1 MAKLNLVV
9 GSMLGAAEYVADHVA
24 SLLEQAGHQAEI
36 HNPASLAE
44 VLAEPEAILL
54 VVTSTHG
61 AGDVPDNLQP
71 FAKDLAEQY
80 PDLKT
85 LKYGVIALGD
95 SSYDTFCQ
103 GGKTLDRLLA
113 ECGASRIGDRLDID
127 VTQHEIPEDAAE
139 GVDPGLVD
147 IDRLNG
153 SGRSGKKGLD
163 LPAYPQIAIHQV
175 INRWIRIS
183 CSTPL
188 PTTSPKNVHNY
199 GVKLCKTYSYPC
211 MRSITASLCV

>member
-24 SLLEQAGHQAEI
+24 NLLEQAGHQTRI
-36 HNPASLAE
+36 HNPAKLAE
-44 VLAEPEAILL
+44 VLDDAGFILL

-71 FAKDLAEQY
+71 FAKDLAEQH
-80 PDLKT
+80 PDLNSLKNS

-103 GGKTLDRLLA
+103 GGKTLDRLLT
-113 ECGASRIGDRLDID
+113 ECGASRIGERLDID

-139 GVDPGLVD
+139 V
-147 IDRLNG
+147 
-153 SGRSGKKGLD
+153 
-163 LPAYPQIAIHQV
+163 
-175 INRWIRIS
+175 WIRDWMTMI
-183 CSTPL
+183 
-188 PTTSPKNVHNY
+188 
-199 GVKLCKTYSYPC
+199 
-211 MRSITASLCV
+211 A

>member
-1 MAKLNLVV
+1 MTGSIIPKLYPYLSTPFGGRIRLSASLSEIRIYSMAKLNLVV

-24 SLLEQAGHQAEI
+24 NLLEQAGHQTRI
-36 HNPASLAE
+36 HNPAKLAE
-44 VLAEPEAILL
+44 VLDDAGSILL

-71 FAKDLAEQY
+71 FAKDLAEQH
-80 PDLKT
+80 PDLNS

-113 ECGASRIGDRLDID
+113 ECGASRIGERLDID

-139 GVDPGLVD
+139 V
-147 IDRLNG
+147 
-153 SGRSGKKGLD
+153 
-163 LPAYPQIAIHQV
+163 
-175 INRWIRIS
+175 WIRDWMTMI
-183 CSTPL
+183 
-188 PTTSPKNVHNY
+188 
-199 GVKLCKTYSYPC
+199 
-211 MRSITASLCV
+211 A

>member
-24 SLLEQAGHQAEI
+24 NLLEQAGHQAEI

-71 FAKDLAEQY
+71 FAKDLAEQH

-139 GVDPGLVD
+139 D
-147 IDRLNG
+147 
-153 SGRSGKKGLD
+153 
-163 LPAYPQIAIHQV
+163 
-175 INRWIRIS
+175 WIRNWLALI
-183 CSTPL
+183 
-188 PTTSPKNVHNY
+188 
-199 GVKLCKTYSYPC
+199 
-211 MRSITASLCV
+211 A